1 MNLEMKRSEAK
12 MQIVPINEAEAII
25 DPFWDP
31 AQSELDQWTI
41 DPGAGHGLAVRQS
54 WCWVEFEW
62 AR

>member
-1 MNLEMKRSEAK
+1 